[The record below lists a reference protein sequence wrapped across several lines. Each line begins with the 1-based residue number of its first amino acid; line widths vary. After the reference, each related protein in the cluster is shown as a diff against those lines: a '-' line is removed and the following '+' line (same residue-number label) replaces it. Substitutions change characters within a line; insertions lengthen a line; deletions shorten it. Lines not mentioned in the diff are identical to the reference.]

1 MSHYF
6 SNRIKHQ
13 LINLTFN
20 YIVMQ
25 VLIFLTKNGF
35 KKQVNILGLSTQST
49 IFQVLIIVMQ
59 VNTQFMHSIQSRKS
73 KYLESSNLK
82 QDKSMM
88 IIKSKIS
95 SLKLTNSTK
104 KNFINLSPIL
114 SIKIN
119 SVKNFITNL
128 ISYHQLKLSN
138 DLSYLFFFHFH
149 FLSFNLS
156 IEDFFNKIPKN

>member
-138 DLSYLFFFHFH
+138 DLSYLFFFS
-149 FLSFNLS
+149 LSF
-156 IEDFFNKIPKN
+156 FKF